1 MVQWNDEVE
10 EIPSFARNAEI
21 DDGLPNET
29 ENDASQTFE
38 ELFNG
43 NDSIGQDDSFFD
55 TLNDETDDYFA
66 PSFP

>member
-29 ENDASQTFE
+29 ENDASQTFG

-43 NDSIGQDDSFFD
+43 NDSFGQDDSFFD